1 MSEPSVVLFD
11 GFCNLCNGSVQFII
25 DRDPREQFRFAS
37 LQSEVGQ
44 ELLRKHGLSEDC
56 NTIVLIENSK
66 AYVRSTAALRIA
78 QHLRWPWP
86 LFYVAIAIPG
96 FLRDAVYRL
105 IAANRYRMFG
115 KQETCRIPTPEL
127 RRRFL
132 DS

>member
-1 MSEPSVVLFD
+1 M
-11 GFCNLCNGSVQFII
+11 QFII